1 MPAMHVGASAARKV
15 VNKTMGSTHI
25 LTPEDAGL
33 ALGTGRMEGLLS
45 FLASRSKSSSR
56 TLAPAVSEVFK
67 GCADEVR
74 KILCNVIQTR
84 TAAEYQRESVDAFKR
99 YIELVFAMAYIAKA
113 VIPNDERE
121 RLTRE
126 SICEMEADFR
136 DKAQAAFGTV
146 VRDQLVF
153 TVWTLRKIDE
163 VASEIAAASLDPS
176 RRKEDDE
183 NRSQY
188 HFYLLSAHFS
198 LDCLGMALETERSV
212 YPEVLEELIDGL
224 RSMVNAYAHVRQGL
238 EMRVPSV
245 EPNLAIP
252 EMDEEDHLLLN
263 TAFAETERLNNEG

>member
-1 MPAMHVGASAARKV
+1 
-15 VNKTMGSTHI
+15 MGSTHV
-25 LTPEDAGL
+25 LTPEDVGL
-33 ALGTGRMEGLLS
+33 AHGAARMEGLLS

-74 KILCNVIQTR
+74 KILCNVIETR
-84 TAAEYQRESVDAFKR
+84 TAAEYQREFGIAFKR
-99 YIELVFAMAYIAKA
+99 YIELTFAMAYIAKA
-113 VIPNDERE
+113 VIPSDERE

-136 DKAQAAFGTV
+136 DKAQDAFGTV

-163 VASEIAAASLDPS
+163 VASQIAAASLDQS
-176 RRKEDDE
+176 RRKQDDE
-183 NRSQY
+183 NRARY
-188 HFYLLSAHFS
+188 HFSLLWAQFS
-198 LDCLGMALETERSV
+198 LDCLGMALETERSI
-212 YPEVLEELIDGL
+212 YPEVLEELVDGL
-224 RSMVNAYAHVRQGL
+224 RSMVNAYAHVREGL

-252 EMDEEDHLLLN
+252 VMDEEDHLLLD
-263 TAFAETERLNNEG
+263 TAFAETERLNSEG